1 MRPPQSVWSL
11 YAFAF
16 GLIGA
21 IFVFLGA
28 IFFITRFPVSG
39 APDGFFLLT
48 GASLS
53 ARQHLLPDEIPA
65 AWAHQAL
72 ENGGRPGGGEYP
84 VCSAGHLD
92 KLEEYKDVF
101 QLARTMLAVGRSML
115 LLLWR
120 PDLYG
125 QKRPVLAGTGC
136 CVSAACHLP

>member
-1 MRPPQSVWSL
+1 MRPPQTVWSL

-48 GASLS
+48 GA
-53 ARQHLLPDEIPA
+53 AFLLVGLCCLTKSRL
-65 AWAHQAL
+65 Q
-72 ENGGRPGGGEYP
+72 GRRIKREYP

-120 PDLYG
+120 TDLYR
-125 QKRPVLAGTGC
+125 QKHPVLAETVC
-136 CVSAACHLP
+136 CVSTARHLP